1 MHGSAI
7 LGVGVNPDL
16 FRSEF
21 GEIGIILELQ
31 AREAAAIAPTPL
43 VLVSNHR

>member
-16 FRSEF
+16 FRREF
-21 GEIGIILELQ
+21 GEIGIILELH
-31 AREAAAIAPTPL
+31 AAQRTAVPPAPL
-43 VLVSNHR
+43 VLVSNNT